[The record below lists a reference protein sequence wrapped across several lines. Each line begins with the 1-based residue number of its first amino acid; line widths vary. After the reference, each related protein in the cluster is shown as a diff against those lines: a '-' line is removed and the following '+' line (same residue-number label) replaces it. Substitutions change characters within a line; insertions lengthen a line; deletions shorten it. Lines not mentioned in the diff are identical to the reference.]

1 MTVATDNI
9 TLLRE
14 GYDEFAHGDLESV
27 FARFSPELEW
37 TLAGPAA
44 IAGTYRGHDGVM
56 QALGKIMAAWPGK
69 RVEPLEFLSDGEDR
83 VVVLGRH
90 VLTDGTEIPFAHAWR
105 IDGGLAASFHEY
117 VDTEALQ
124 RTLS

>member
-9 TLLRE
+9 TLLRD
-14 GYDEFAHGDLESV
+14 GYEQ
-27 FARFSPELEW
+27 FARGGIDAVFERFAPDMVW

-44 IAGTYRGHDGVM
+44 IAGTYHGHAGV
-56 QALGKIMAAWPGK
+56 QEALGRIKAAWPGK
-69 RVEPLEFLSDGEDR
+69 RVEPLEFFSDEEDR

-90 VLTDGTEIPFAHAWR
+90 VLTDGTQIPFAHAWR
-105 IDGGLAASFHEY
+105 IDGGLAASFYEY

-124 RTLS
+124 RTAA